1 MPDTATTRNNFRKQS
16 LNSNTGTWGDPNLN
30 TTLDN
35 LDASLDGFVEIA
47 LTNVNVTLTT
57 TQFASNQARQR
68 MLKFTGTLTGDVSVI
83 VPNLQKWYIVWDATT
98 LDGNTLTFKN
108 TSGSGITP
116 TNAQRELVLCD
127 ASEVYKI
134 EAGNTLSSIGAP
146 TSDVDFAGFRI
157 TSLGTPS
164 AATDGS
170 SKGYVDAQI
179 SAASILPLSN
189 DWGNVTIGTTV
200 QRKRDT
206 DANIA
211 AYTGSD
217 GELVVNT
224 TNRSIHIMDGST
236 AGGTE
241 IARSSQVG
249 LILALG

>member
-1 MPDTATTRNNFRKQS
+1 MADSATTRNKFRKQS

-35 LDASLDGFVEIA
+35 LDEALDGFVEIA
-47 LTNVNVTLTT
+47 VTGTDVTLTT
-57 TQFASNQARQR
+57 DQYATNEARQR
-68 MLKFTGTLTGDVSVI
+68 MLKITGTLTADLAVI
-83 VPNLQKWYIVWDATT
+83 IPDLEKWYIVWDATT
-98 LDGNTLTFKN
+98 LDGNTLTIKN
-108 TSGSGITP
+108 TSGTGVTP
-116 TNAQRELVLCD
+116 TNAQREIIICD
-127 ASEVYKI
+127 ASETYKV

-146 TSDVDFAGFRI
+146 TSNVDFAGFRL

-170 SKGYVDAQI
+170 TKGYVDAQI

-211 AYTGSD
+211 AYTGPD

-241 IARSSQVG
+241 IARSSPVG